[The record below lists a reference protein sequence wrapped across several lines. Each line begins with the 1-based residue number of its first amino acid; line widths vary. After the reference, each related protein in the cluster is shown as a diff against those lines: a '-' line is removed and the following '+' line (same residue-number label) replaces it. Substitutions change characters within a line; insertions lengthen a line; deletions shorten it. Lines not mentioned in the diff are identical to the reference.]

1 MALVSSV
8 DYAAR
13 RIYLSAATAA
23 SGALLDTL
31 DVYREAL
38 ALRKSTPAH
47 RRYTPIITANGNEPK
62 ITGSARNTYG
72 SQSVK
77 LLRGCRIVPYNGSHT
92 ITVVRDTYTDDGF
105 ANADCF
111 DLSPLSVG
119 VEINIVVDFDPNEIR
134 EVATGG
140 GPSAAA
146 IAAATW
152 SHIIEGALTAEAVQ
166 RISLAALAGK
176 RAGMG
181 TATEQY
187 FGQDGTTPRVT
198 LEADASGN
206 GTPLLNGAV

>member
-13 RIYLSAATAA
+13 RIYLSAATAV
-23 SGALLDTL
+23 SGATLDTL
-31 DVYREAL
+31 DVYREVL

-47 RRYTPIITANGNEPK
+47 RRYTPIISAAGNAPK
-62 ITGSARNTYG
+62 ITGLTYTAAAAR
-72 SQSVK
+72 

-92 ITVVRDTYTDDGF
+92 LTLVRDTYTDDGF

-119 VEINIVVDFDPNEIR
+119 VEINIVVDYDKVEIR

-140 GPSAAA
+140 GPSAAD

-152 SHIIEGALTAEAVQ
+152 SHLIEGTLSAKALQ
-166 RISLAALAGK
+166 RIQLAALAGK

-181 TATEQY
+181 TGTEQY
-187 FGQDGTTPRVT
+187 FAQDATTARIT
-198 LEADASGN
+198 LVSDDAGN
-206 GTPLLNGAV
+206 GTPVLNGA

>member
-13 RIYLSAATAA
+13 RIYLSAATAV

-38 ALRKSTPAH
+38 ALRKYTPAQ
-47 RRYTPIITANGNEPK
+47 RRYLPIISAAGNAPK
-62 ITGSARNTYG
+62 ITGLTYTAAAAR
-72 SQSVK
+72 

-119 VEINIVVDFDPNEIR
+119 VEINIVVDFDANEIR
-134 EVATGG
+134 EVATGA
-140 GPSAAA
+140 GPSAAD
-146 IAAATW
+146 IAAATRADI
-152 SHIIEGALTAEAVQ
+152 SAELALITNLAKLHALGATLTVTPTSRTAGDLVQ
-166 RISLAALAGK
+166 TISTVGD
-176 RAGMG
+176 
-181 TATEQY
+181 AT
-187 FGQDGTTPRVT
+187 VI
-198 LEADASGN
+198 S
-206 GTPLLNGAV
+206 